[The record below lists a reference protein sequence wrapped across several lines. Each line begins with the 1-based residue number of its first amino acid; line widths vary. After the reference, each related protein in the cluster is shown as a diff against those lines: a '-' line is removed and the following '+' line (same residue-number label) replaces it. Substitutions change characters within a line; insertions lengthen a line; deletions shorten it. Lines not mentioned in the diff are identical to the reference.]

1 MSRKVRKMPNLDEF
15 LDGIMM
21 SGEKREAF
29 ESTYEGLKDL
39 VIQERDREI
48 RFIDAGAYSHT
59 EDPFEKIMEI
69 QEECERRLDFLK
81 MAMILSGCYQ
91 SKENA
96 NLQEQEMVRAS

>member
-1 MSRKVRKMPNLDEF
+1 MPNLDKF
-15 LDGIMM
+15 LNGVMM
-21 SGEKREAF
+21 LGEKQEVLMR
-29 ESTYEGLKDL
+29 TYKSLRDI

-48 RFIDAGAYSHT
+48 RLIDEYVYSHA